1 MLERVPIRWKWFLVV
16 GLLTLSADHA
26 SKIWAKSALLYPPA
40 CEDELN
46 LPDDRERAD
55 VPDCAVGVIPNFWD
69 MRLSYNTG
77 SAFGLFSS
85 VTGARIFLT
94 IVGFIALGAILWMV
108 YKGRDDQRRLMLGLG
123 LVGGGAIGNVIDR
136 VAFGKVTDFVVWR
149 WYSHEWPTFNVADAA
164 LCVGVG
170 LLFLDLGKQAKE
182 EKAKQD
188 AEKAAAKTTKPQ
200 KKKKG

>member
-1 MLERVPIRWKWFLVV
+1 MLERVPRRWKWFTVFAVVTLVADQV
-16 GLLTLSADHA
+16 TKLWARHGLPVDSRGYGKPV
-26 SKIWAKSALLYPPA
+26 S
-40 CEDELN
+40 
-46 LPDDRERAD
+46 
-55 VPDCAVGVIPNFWD
+55 VIENFFDW
-69 MRLSYNTG
+69 RLSYNTG

-94 IVGFIALGAILWMV
+94 IVGMIALGAIVWMV
-108 YKGRDDQRRLMLGLG
+108 HKGRDDQRRLMVGLG

-136 VAFGKVTDFVVWR
+136 VAFGKVTDFVVWK

-182 EKAKQD
+182 EKAKQAAD
-188 AEKAAAKTTKPQ
+188 AAKPGEA
-200 KKKKG
+200 KKKKK

>member
-1 MLERVPIRWKWFLVV
+1 MLERVPRRWKWFVAFAVVTLVLDQV
-16 GLLTLSADHA
+16 TKLWARHGLPVNSRG
-26 SKIWAKSALLYPPA
+26 YGEP
-40 CEDELN
+40 
-46 LPDDRERAD
+46 
-55 VPDCAVGVIPNFWD
+55 VAVIKNFFDW
-69 MRLSYNTG
+69 RLSYNTG

-94 IVGFIALGAILWMV
+94 IVGVIALGAILWMV
-108 YKGRDDQRRLMLGLG
+108 HKGKNDQRRLMVGLG

-136 VAFGKVTDFVVWR
+136 VAFGKVTDFVVWK
-149 WYSHEWPTFNVADAA
+149 WYTHEWPTFNVADAA

-188 AEKAAAKTTKPQ
+188 AEKAAKGPPKA
-200 KKKKG
+200 KKKK